1 MLSRFDLGWND
12 WDDMFSA
19 MNQLR
24 GYMDRIFE
32 DPATTRAW
40 SPRALLPTFGGTW
53 PRANLSDNGSSLTV
67 TAEVP
72 GLSEKDVKLSLN
84 QDVLTLAGERKTVV
98 PEGYLNHRQER
109 PTVQFSRSFTLP
121 CTVNPDRATA
131 AVKNGLLTVTLE
143 KASEALPRQ
152 ISVKAS

>member
-24 GYMDRIFE
+24 SSMDRVFE
-32 DPATTRAW
+32 DQPTGRAW
-40 SPRALLPTFGGTW
+40 SPRAPLPTFGGAW
-53 PRANLSDNGSSLTV
+53 PRANLADNGSALIV

-72 GLSEKDVKLSLN
+72 GLSERDVKLSLN

-109 PTVQFSRSFTLP
+109 PMMQFSRSFSLP
-121 CTVNPDRATA
+121 CAVDPDRATA
-131 AVKNGLLTVTLE
+131 SVKDGILTVTLE
-143 KASEALPRQ
+143 KAKEAQPRQ